1 MARALDEV
9 IFITYFTLTHVV
21 LRPNIWMG
29 SMAQQSN
36 ITRGLNRFRLT
47 EKLQCQLHE
56 VCFDAFISMKD

>member
-21 LRPNIWMG
+21 LRPKISGWGLRPNKV
-29 SMAQQSN
+29 
-36 ITRGLNRFRLT
+36 TRGFNRFRLT

-56 VCFDAFISMKD
+56 VCFDAFTSMKD